1 MNLATIALVVVG
13 VLMVVLGLFGGPEY
27 FVMGLGV
34 VALIAAGVLGLVE
47 RRGVRPKP

>member
-1 MNLATIALVVVG
+1 MNFASMALVVVG

-34 VALIAAGVLGLVE
+34 VALIAAGVLGIAE
-47 RRGVRPKP
+47 RRSSTR